1 MRRSLW
7 LITVVALLVLSQPQ
21 PALAWGPAIHVGL
34 AESVLAQ
41 LALLPAAVGA
51 LLARHRIA
59 FIYGN
64 IAADVV
70 FAKRLSRIKQFCH
83 HWSTGFRL
91 LQAAPDDRGQAFAY
105 GYLSHL
111 AADSVAHGKYVPRQ
125 IALHRTSVNFGHMY
139 WELRADETVGAPI
152 LERLAHVLDQDHTDF
167 HRLLRQH
174 IGDTFLTYSLN
185 RLVFDG
191 MNALCVRTS
200 FRRTIRVLDRY
211 SRWELPPELLERYR
225 AECLKRMIS
234 VLADGEGSAILKE
247 DPNGTSALME
257 LRVRRREQRRLRRQG
272 IPVEHRRREAS
283 HTWAPATPSDGFESP
298 EKTEPPVRI

>member
-7 LITVVALLVLSQPQ
+7 LIIVVALLVLSQPQ
-21 PALAWGPAIHVGL
+21 PVLAWGPAIHVGL
-34 AESVLAQ
+34 AESALAQ
-41 LALLPAAVGA
+41 LALLPAAVAA
-51 LLARHRIA
+51 LLARHRMA

-64 IAADVV
+64 ISADVV

-91 LQAAPDDRGQAFAY
+91 LQSAPDDRAQAFAY

-111 AADSVAHGKYVPRQ
+111 AADTVAHGKYVPRQ
-125 IALHRTSVNFGHMY
+125 IALHHTSVNFGHMY
-139 WELRADETVGAPI
+139 WELRADETASAPI
-152 LERLAHVLDQDHTDF
+152 LERLANVLDQDHADF

-174 IGDTFLTYSLN
+174 IADTFLTYSLN
-185 RLVFDG
+185 RLVFGG

-200 FRRTIRVLDRY
+200 FRRTIEVLDRY
-211 SRWELPPELLERYR
+211 SRWTLSPALIERYR
-225 AECLKRMIS
+225 AECLERMIS
-234 VLADGEGSAILKE
+234 VLTEGERSAVLKE

-272 IPVEHRRREAS
+272 MPVEYRRREAS
-283 HTWAPATPSDGFESP
+283 HTWSPTRPSDDLERPG
-298 EKTEPPVRI
+298 KAEPPVRI